1 MPSIRP
7 LVLTA
12 VVALAPPTLAWAQ
25 PTLARDRVGKM
36 PESIRPFVDQLY
48 STDPRQRAEGA
59 CQLGERP
66 IAAVVAIPIM
76 VSMLGDDV
84 PVPAIECEMSPWLR
98 RQVQVSADARRWSET
113 SPAKEAAEALG
124 EIGDPAVPSLLQ
136 ALRHSDWKTRK
147 FAAHAFGETDHLI
160 EVGQA
165 VSALATILGDDH
177 PEVRDRAAWA
187 LGELEEPSA
196 VPALARA
203 LGDQDAT
210 VREKAAWALGE
221 IEDPSAVAGL
231 TAALKDHDPK
241 LRRMVVWALGEIEDP
256 AAIPALLDA
265 LKDADEQLRGKAA
278 WALGEVEDARA
289 VPGLVAALKD
299 PHWEVRKM
307 AAWALGEIED
317 ASAIEPLQAARY
329 DVNVQVREAVM
340 HALRELRDQY

>member
-1 MPSIRP
+1 
-7 LVLTA
+7 
-12 VVALAPPTLAWAQ
+12 
-25 PTLARDRVGKM
+25 M
-36 PESIRPFVDQLY
+36 PESIQPFVDQLY

-66 IAAVVAIPIM
+66 IAAVVAIPIL

-84 PVPAIECEMSPWLR
+84 PVPAIECGMSPWLR
-98 RQVQVSADARRWSET
+98 RQVQVSADARRWAET

-147 FAAHAFGETDHLI
+147 FAAHAFGETDNLI
-160 EVGQA
+160 EVGKA
-165 VSALATILGDDH
+165 VSALATTLGDDH

-210 VREKAAWALGE
+210 VRRKAAWALGE
-221 IEDPSAVAGL
+221 IEDPSAV
-231 TAALKDHDPK
+231 
-241 LRRMVVWALGEIEDP
+241 
-256 AAIPALLDA
+256 PALLDT
-265 LKDADEQLRGKAA
+265 LNDVDEQLRSKAA